1 MAKYEKTAAC
11 GFTVDLNLVI
21 KVAISALNVTEYY
34 AVISPTLYRAV
45 EQTAAKEVTRP
56 LPQSFEMGC
65 GNVRLIH
72 QQFKYAKPYPVQCA
86 GFMLAGIHNCFST
99 TWYGTGVVLYEGG
112 SLGKQIC
119 GKMVSVKTA
128 LVKDP
133 HCTYGPR
140 VVH

>member
-1 MAKYEKTAAC
+1 M
-11 GFTVDLNLVI
+11 
-21 KVAISALNVTEYY
+21 TEYY
-34 AVISPTLYRAV
+34 TVNGPALYRVV

-56 LPQSFEMGC
+56 LPQSCETEC
-65 GNVRLIH
+65 GKARLLH
-72 QQFKYAKPYPVQCA
+72 QQFRAAKPSSEYISAMCRIYA
-86 GFMLAGIHNCFST
+86 SRNHNCFST

-119 GKMVSVKTA
+119 GKMESVKTA
-128 LVKDP
+128 SVKDP